1 MLTSV
6 PTNGGVVIV
15 TQMCPQ
21 GPGAVP
27 IGAQQSG
34 LPQGFTSPRDAAL
47 KRFVKGEP
55 TALGVVQIMIG
66 LFSIG
71 LGVVTLQDRFIAD
84 VIGLPFWTGLI
95 YIVSGAVSIAGEKR
109 KKNNICLMKAAMSMN
124 IVSAVAAGIAILFD
138 LTEVVVPHFR
148 FHDSGDILRSLAWVM
163 LFSSIL
169 EFCVA
174 ISVSA
179 FGCKA
184 VCNGSP
190 APVIVIQYG
199 ANSQPATQ
207 PSNPPGYQLAP
218 DTEQD
223 AFPKTPPPQYT
234 E

>member
-55 TALGVVQIMIG
+55 TALGQVVQIMIG

-109 KKNNICLMKAAMSMN
+109 KKNNICL
-124 IVSAVAAGIAILFD
+124 
-138 LTEVVVPHFR
+138 
-148 FHDSGDILRSLAWVM
+148 DILRSLAWVM

>member
-55 TALGVVQIMIG
+55 TALG
-66 LFSIG
+66 
-71 LGVVTLQDRFIAD
+71 
-84 VIGLPFWTGLI
+84 

-109 KKNNICLMKAAMSMN
+109 KKNNICL
-124 IVSAVAAGIAILFD
+124 
-138 LTEVVVPHFR
+138 
-148 FHDSGDILRSLAWVM
+148 DILRSLAWVM

>member
-6 PTNGGVVIV
+6 PTNGGMVII

-21 GPGAVP
+21 GPSAVP
-27 IGAQQSG
+27 TGAPQAESV
-34 LPQGFTSPRDAAL
+34 LPHNYTSPRDASL

-66 LFSIG
+66 LFFIG
-71 LGVVTLQDRFIAD
+71 LGVVTLQERFI
-84 VIGLPFWTGLI
+84 VGVPIWTGAMH
-95 YIVSGAVSIAGEKR
+95 IVSGALSIAGEKR
-109 KKNNICLMKAAMSMN
+109 KKNNICLIKAALSMN
-124 IVSAVAAGIAILFD
+124 IVSAVAAGIAIIINATDLAIQNYYHYRHNNLYMVAVWVILF
-138 LTEVVVPHFR
+138 F
-148 FHDSGDILRSLAWVM
+148 
-163 LFSSIL
+163 SIL

-184 VCNGSP
+184 VCDGNTT
-190 APVIVIQYG
+190 PVIVIQYG
-199 ANSQPATQ
+199 ANPQPATQ
-207 PSNPPGYQLAP
+207 PSNDPGYQLAP

-223 AFPKTPPPQYT
+223 TFPKTPPPQYT

>member
-55 TALGVVQIMIG
+55 TALG
-66 LFSIG
+66 
-71 LGVVTLQDRFIAD
+71 
-84 VIGLPFWTGLI
+84 